1 MMNQP
6 TYETVTRSIPTRS
19 QVKVRSIHPGSA
31 VKYGTLFS
39 LIYALLTGV
48 PLAIVTIGVARL
60 IISLLSPIINLFH
73 GSVAGATAN
82 ATSTTLLLLLI
93 YVLAV
98 TLFGCIF
105 TLLATLVYNLLAHL
119 TGGLALDVEDVR
131 QAAQMAVP
139 QEVRQAAGTATVE
152 AEAPGT
158 KEIAPAQEAFQ
169 AAGTTP
175 LKEVPETKEIA
186 SSEEGAK
193 AAGTAVPEAE
203 GVLEAKEIAPSQEDA
218 KAEGKPASNT
228 EGSA

>member
-1 MMNQP
+1 MKI
-6 TYETVTRSIPTRS
+6 RF
-19 QVKVRSIHPGSA
+19 IHPGSA
-31 VKYGTLFS
+31 VKYGTLCS
-39 LIYALLTGV
+39 LVYALLTGV
-48 PLAIVTIGVARL
+48 PLALVTIGVARL

-105 TLLATLVYNLLAHL
+105 TLLATLVYNLLARL
-119 TGGLALDVEDVR
+119 TGGLTLDVEDVR
-131 QAAQMAVP
+131 QPAQMAVP
-139 QEVRQAAGTATVE
+139 QEVRQAERTATVE

-158 KEIAPAQEAFQ
+158 KEIAPSQEPRQ

-175 LKEVPETKEIA
+175 LKEI
-186 SSEEGAK
+186 S
-193 AAGTAVPEAE
+193 GTR
-203 GVLEAKEIAPSQEDA
+203 EIAPSQEDA
-218 KAEGKPASNT
+218 KAEGKPASNM